1 MDMVPTY
8 DKLSQNIFGF
18 SQEIVRDKFTEAY
31 RLSDE
36 DYYSFKNLI
45 FQKTDQSYNYW
56 HKKDSHKQL
65 IHVVTE
71 LFITEQEYV
80 DEKKK
85 ESGINLQPQEA
96 TQAIENYIS
105 VHGLPLLS
113 PEEQA
118 EMKKLQFYD
127 PAKL

>member
-1 MDMVPTY
+1 MDERIYLIDLY
-8 DKLSQNIFGF
+8 DIYG
-18 SQEIVRDKFTEAY
+18 
-31 RLSDE
+31 
-36 DYYSFKNLI
+36 
-45 FQKTDQSYNYW
+45 
-56 HKKDSHKQL
+56 
-65 IHVVTE
+65 E
-71 LFITEQEYV
+71 LL

>member
-1 MDMVPTY
+1 M
-8 DKLSQNIFGF
+8 
-18 SQEIVRDKFTEAY
+18 
-31 RLSDE
+31 
-36 DYYSFKNLI
+36 
-45 FQKTDQSYNYW
+45 
-56 HKKDSHKQL
+56 
-65 IHVVTE
+65 
-71 LFITEQEYV
+71 FITEQEYV

-96 TQAIENYIS
+96 TQAIENYMS
-105 VHGLPLLS
+105 VHRLPLLL

>member
-1 MDMVPTY
+1 MLRSIETGID
-8 DKLSQNIFGF
+8 
-18 SQEIVRDKFTEAY
+18 
-31 RLSDE
+31 
-36 DYYSFKNLI
+36 
-45 FQKTDQSYNYW
+45 
-56 HKKDSHKQL
+56 
-65 IHVVTE
+65 
-71 LFITEQEYV
+71 EQEYV

-105 VHGLPLLS
+105 VHGLPLLP

>member
-1 MDMVPTY
+1 M
-8 DKLSQNIFGF
+8 
-18 SQEIVRDKFTEAY
+18 
-31 RLSDE
+31 
-36 DYYSFKNLI
+36 
-45 FQKTDQSYNYW
+45 
-56 HKKDSHKQL
+56 
-65 IHVVTE
+65 
-71 LFITEQEYV
+71 FITEQEYV